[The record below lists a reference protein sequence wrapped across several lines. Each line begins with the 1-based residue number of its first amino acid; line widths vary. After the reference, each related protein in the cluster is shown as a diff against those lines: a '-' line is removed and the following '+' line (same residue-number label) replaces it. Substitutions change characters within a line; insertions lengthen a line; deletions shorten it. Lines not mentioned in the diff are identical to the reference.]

1 MLTIGGTTIEV
12 LLGSI
17 TAAPA
22 EAVVNPANSDLW
34 MGGGVAGAL
43 RATGGAG
50 VEREAMA
57 KGPIEPGAAIATH
70 AGTLP
75 PPIRWVI
82 HAATM
87 SARDL
92 RTSAELIEKATSSAL
107 KVCGSLGAH
116 SIALP
121 AMGTG
126 VGGFPMDEAARIMVG
141 AAIRHAQ
148 QARNSGHAG
157 HAAHAGAGPRPK
169 RIIFVVREDAAL
181 EAFEEAIRTAGET
194 P

>member
-1 MLTIGGTTIEV
+1 MLTIGGTTLEV
-12 LLGSI
+12 LVGSI

-22 EAVVNPANSDLW
+22 EAVVNAANSDLW

-43 RATGGAG
+43 KTAGGQEI
-50 VEREAMA
+50 EREAMA
-57 KGPIEPGAAIATH
+57 QGPIEPGTAVATR
-70 AGTLP
+70 AGQLP

-87 SARDL
+87 SGRDL
-92 RTSAELIEKATSSAL
+92 RTSADLIERATTSAL
-107 KVCGSLGAH
+107 RVAGSLGAH

-141 AAIRHAQ
+141 AVVRHARQ
-148 QARNSGHAG
+148 PRNSGHTG
-157 HAAHAGAGPRPK
+157 HAAHAGAGPRPA

-181 EAFEEAIRTAGET
+181 EAFRSALADFGTDS
-194 P
+194 